1 MKEIVDARRRNV
13 LKGIGCIERKRDDVM
28 NTEFIDRI
36 YEASF
41 VPDLWPKV
49 LSEVAELTD
58 SKGGLLLSTREK
70 TLSWTA
76 SDSVYGAFDEYL
88 KGGWFKRCGRRV
100 CLLEKAH
107 SAFLTELDY
116 WTEEELENNDIYR
129 DFFYP
134 RELGWSAGTGLI
146 MPTGDHI
153 VISVERNHEHGP
165 IEGAHIEALNA
176 LRPHI
181 ARASMIAA
189 RMGLQSATTTK
200 DAFAK
205 LAIPTFLLDLDGAGV
220 ECSDEVEKLSGAVLW
235 GANDRLVLADGDANE
250 LLQSALASL
259 DKHSAV
265 QSFAI
270 KDDEGRPTHVAHL
283 VPISGS
289 AHDVFAKGYAVL
301 ALNPIDRKA
310 RPSAELLRSLFD
322 LTAAEAGVARELGAG
337 LSVEA
342 IAEKGGVS
350 INTVRTQVRKIMEK
364 TGSQRLPEM
373 VSLVSNLVLPH

>member
-1 MKEIVDARRRNV
+1 MTAD
-13 LKGIGCIERKRDDVM
+13 L
-28 NTEFIDRI
+28 IDRI

-41 VPDLWPKV
+41 VPDLWPDV
-49 LSEVAELTD
+49 LSDVAAMTD
-58 SKGGLLLSTREK
+58 SRGGLLLSTREK
-70 TLSWTA
+70 SLSWTA

-116 WTEEELENNDIYR
+116 WTEEELEQNDIYR

-134 RELGWSAGTGLI
+134 RDLGWSAGTGLI

-153 VISVERNHEHGP
+153 VISVERNHERGP
-165 IEGAHIEALNA
+165 IEDAHIETLNA

-189 RMGLQSATTTK
+189 RMGLQTATTAK

-205 LAIPTFLLDLDGAGV
+205 LSIPTILLDLDGAGI
-220 ECSDEVEKLSGAVLW
+220 ECSDEMEKLSGSLMW
-235 GANDRLVLADGDANE
+235 GANDRLVLKDADANDM
-250 LLQSALASL
+250 LQTALASL
-259 DKHSAV
+259 DKRSAV
-265 QSFAI
+265 QSFAV
-270 KDDEGRPTHVAHL
+270 KNEEGRPTHVAHL

-301 ALNPIDRKA
+301 VLNPLDQKT
-310 RPSAELLRSLFD
+310 RPSVDLLRSLFD
-322 LTAAEAGVARELGAG
+322 LTAAEASVARELGAG

-342 IAEKGGVS
+342 IAEQGGVS
-350 INTVRTQVRKIMEK
+350 INTVRTQVRRIMEK
-364 TGSQRLPEM
+364 TGGKRLPEV
-373 VSLVSNLVLPH
+373 VSLISNLVLPH

>member
-1 MKEIVDARRRNV
+1 MTAD
-13 LKGIGCIERKRDDVM
+13 L
-28 NTEFIDRI
+28 IDRI

-41 VPDLWPKV
+41 VPDLWPDV
-49 LSEVAELTD
+49 LSDVAAMTD

-70 TLSWTA
+70 SLSWTA

-116 WTEEELENNDIYR
+116 WTEEELEQNDIYR

-134 RELGWSAGTGLI
+134 RDLGWSAGTGLI

-153 VISVERNHEHGP
+153 VISVERNHERGP
-165 IEGAHIEALNA
+165 IEDAHIETLNA

-189 RMGLQSATTTK
+189 RMGLQTATTAK
-200 DAFAK
+200 DAFSK
-205 LAIPTFLLDLDGAGV
+205 LSIPTILLDLNGAGI
-220 ECSDEVEKLSGAVLW
+220 ECSDEIETLSGAVLW
-235 GANDRLVLADGDANE
+235 GPNDRLVLKDADANE
-250 LLQSALASL
+250 MLQTALASL
-259 DKHSAV
+259 DKRSAV
-265 QSFAI
+265 QSFAV
-270 KDDEGRPTHVAHL
+270 KNEEGRPTHVAHL

-301 ALNPIDRKA
+301 VLNPLDQKA
-310 RPSAELLRSLFD
+310 RPSVDLLRSLFD
-322 LTAAEAGVARELGAG
+322 LTAAEASVARELGAG

-342 IAEKGGVS
+342 IAEQGGVS
-350 INTVRTQVRKIMEK
+350 INTVRTQVRRIMEK
-364 TGSQRLPEM
+364 TGGKRLPEV
-373 VSLVSNLVLPH
+373 VSLISNLVLPH